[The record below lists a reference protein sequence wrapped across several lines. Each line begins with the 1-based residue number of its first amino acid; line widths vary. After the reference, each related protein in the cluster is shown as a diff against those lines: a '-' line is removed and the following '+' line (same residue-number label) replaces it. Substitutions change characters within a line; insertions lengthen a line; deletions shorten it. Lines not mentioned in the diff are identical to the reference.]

1 MCRPLPASSPLP
13 LPQVIHPLAASLV
26 PGDWSAHTRQ
36 ESSAYTLSGRPRTAT
51 GRKNGAHG
59 QACVPAQRL
68 FLRALTCIR
77 TKRGGLAVCAGRRG
91 QCWRAASSGR
101 HGAIIDA
108 EAMPT
113 SAATMAVV
121 IVLCAPL
128 RSERRSLSS
137 HGSGLSSLARCSH
150 GAPAGTQ
157 VRQALSRSLGIPRE
171 QASSFS
177 LYLRRHLSFCTPS
190 TV

>member
-13 LPQVIHPLAASLV
+13 LPQVVHPLAASLV

-51 GRKNGAHG
+51 GREDGAHG
-59 QACVPAQRL
+59 QARVPAQRI

-91 QCWRAASSGR
+91 QCWRVVSRGR

-128 RSERRSLSS
+128 RSERRSLSRATRA
-137 HGSGLSSLARCSH
+137 LEPRTLLARRTRAHSRRGRRSRARLASRVVDPRRAKLAH
-150 GAPAGTQ
+150 S
-157 VRQALSRSLGIPRE
+157 LS
-171 QASSFS
+171 
-177 LYLRRHLSFCTPS
+177 T
-190 TV
+190 